1 MPESLEQSVERNEDL
16 DKRGVFR
23 WENGEIKKVTK
34 EEYDEM
40 KKSAPVP
47 EVPVH
52 VETPASEPTSDN
64 ESREDS
70 DPTRIFHAPTPK
82 ALDTYAQKEAEA
94 SHLQEIKGLA
104 DAANDL
110 MAEGEKSEASAET
123 KTPENAPVPEV
134 HVPVETEPMSAV
146 EPMDAKDRLLSA
158 KSIDAFI
165 TICDELQA
173 KNESIEINGEPYGG
187 NFVKRS
193 LEAARDSIRSGKKLI
208 EAAGFIGRIPKS
220 ELRDKL
226 EQLLNVKGIMETARA
241 VEEAYTQA
249 A

>member
-16 DKRGVFR
+16 DKRGIFR
-23 WENGEIKKVTK
+23 WEKGEIKRVTK
-34 EEYDEM
+34 EEYAEM

-52 VETPASEPTSDN
+52 VETPASKPISDGKFQ
-64 ESREDS
+64 EDS
-70 DPTRIFHAPTPK
+70 DPTRIFQAPTSE
-82 ALDTYAQKEAEA
+82 ALNMYAQKEA
-94 SHLQEIKGLA
+94 
-104 DAANDL
+104 DATNNV
-110 MAEGEKSEASAET
+110 MAESERS
-123 KTPENAPVPEV
+123 EV
-134 HVPVETEPMSAV
+134 HVPVETESMSVV
-146 EPMDAKDRLLSA
+146 ESTDPKERLLSA

-165 TICDELQA
+165 AICDELQA

-226 EQLLNVKGIMETARA
+226 EQLLNIKGIMETARA

>member
-1 MPESLEQSVERNEDL
+1 MSESLEQSVERNEDL
-16 DKRGVFR
+16 DKRGIFR
-23 WENGEIKKVTK
+23 WEKGEIKRVTK
-34 EEYDEM
+34 EEYAEM

-52 VETPASEPTSDN
+52 VETPVSEPTSDS

-70 DPTRIFHAPTPK
+70 DPTRIFQAPT
-82 ALDTYAQKEAEA
+82 
-94 SHLQEIKGLA
+94 S
-104 DAANDL
+104 
-110 MAEGEKSEASAET
+110 
-123 KTPENAPVPEV
+123 EV
-134 HVPVETEPMSAV
+134 HVPVETESMSVV
-146 EPMDAKDRLLSA
+146 ESTDPKERLLSA

-165 TICDELQA
+165 AICDELQA

-226 EQLLNVKGIMETARA
+226 EQLLNIKGIMETARA